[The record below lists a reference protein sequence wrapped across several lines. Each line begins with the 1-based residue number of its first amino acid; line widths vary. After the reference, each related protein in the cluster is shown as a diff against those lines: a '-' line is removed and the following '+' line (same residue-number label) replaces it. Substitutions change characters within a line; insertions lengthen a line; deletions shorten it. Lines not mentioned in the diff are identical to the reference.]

1 MGGDGRR
8 LPIAGR
14 PAGAGAPAAFS
25 CVVVVS
31 LGAAGGSL
39 AMALRRAWPEA
50 LVIGVDR
57 NDVLESAVRRQAI
70 DVGADD
76 LSLIAGGADLV
87 VLSGS
92 AAENRGALARLA
104 GAVPGSTVITELGGG
119 TGAIGHDP
127 VNVPGRL
134 DFVGGLLTPRPAEA
148 GFEAASAG
156 YFDGR
161 VWYLASD
168 TAGADV
174 MDRLQQMVRAVGATP
189 AVVPPDEFRRLVQ
202 AQDRP
207 AGAAD
212 S

>member
-1 MGGDGRR
+1 MGGGGRR
-8 LPIAGR
+8 LPIAGQ

-25 CVVVVS
+25 RVVIVS

-76 LSLIAGGADLV
+76 LPLIAGGADLV
-87 VLSGS
+87 VLCGS
-92 AAENRGALARLA
+92 AAEHRGVLAQLA
-104 GAVPGSTVITELGGG
+104 GAVPGSTVITDLRGG
-119 TGAIGHDP
+119 ACLDADDP
-127 VNVPGRL
+127 VDVPGRL
-134 DFVGGLLTPRPAEA
+134 ALVGGLLAPAPGEA
-148 GFEAASAG
+148 GFEAASG
-156 YFDGR
+156 TFFDGR
-161 VWYLASD
+161 VWYLASGA
-168 TAGADV
+168 AGADV
-174 MDRLQQMVRAVGATP
+174 MDRLQHMVRAVGATP
-189 AVVPPDEFRRLVQ
+189 AVVPPDEFMRLVR

-207 AGAAD
+207 TAAAG

>member
-8 LPIAGR
+8 LPIAGQQ
-14 PAGAGAPAAFS
+14 AGAGTPAAFS
-25 CVVVVS
+25 RVVIVS

-87 VLSGS
+87 ILSGS
-92 AAENRGALARLA
+92 AGENRDALSRLA
-104 GAVPGSTVITELGGG
+104 GAIPGSTVITGVCGGA
-119 TGAIGHDP
+119 GADGDDP
-127 VNVPGRL
+127 VDASERL
-134 DFVGGLLTPRPAEA
+134 TYVGGLLAPRPEEA
-148 GFEAASAG
+148 GFEAASG
-156 YFDGR
+156 GLLDGR
-161 VWYLASD
+161 VWYLASGA
-168 TAGADV
+168 AGADV

-189 AVVPPDEFRRLVQ
+189 VVVPPDEFTRLVR

-207 AGAAD
+207 TGAAD